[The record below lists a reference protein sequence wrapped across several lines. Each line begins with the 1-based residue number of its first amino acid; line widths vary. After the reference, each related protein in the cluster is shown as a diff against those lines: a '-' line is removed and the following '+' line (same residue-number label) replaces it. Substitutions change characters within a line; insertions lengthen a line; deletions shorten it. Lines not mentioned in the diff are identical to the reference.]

1 MERLSSIG
9 KLFRFIYKQ
18 IFLRFS
24 NQIRNPY
31 LIKVD
36 KIYTD
41 SETNELSIAFHIAN
55 KRVNQEMS
63 VAEFVSTDMIYMIDP
78 RVVFDLGQHYGSH
91 SEKLVQINKP
101 QTSIK
106 TRCVTGLK
114 RVFVD
119 E

>member
-1 MERLSSIG
+1 MEKLSSIG
-9 KLFRFIYKQ
+9 KLFRFIYTQ

-41 SETNELSIAFHIAN
+41 PETSQLSIAFHVAN
-55 KRVNQEMS
+55 KRVSQEMN

-91 SEKLVQINKP
+91 FEKLVRMDKPETSLKNK
-101 QTSIK
+101 
-106 TRCVTGLK
+106 CVVGLK